1 MYCVYCGCDCII
13 PLQIENGC
21 EDCELKSSYCF
32 ESDFQEDSLED
43 SPELYKIF
51 S

>member
-21 EDCELKSSYCF
+21 EDCDLKSINSSD
-32 ESDFQEDSLED
+32 SDFQEEFLED
-43 SPELYKIF
+43 SPE
-51 S
+51 